1 MATAAGAAE
10 DADMSVSS
18 SDSSG
23 SSDADAYEQS
33 IRELIGEEML
43 ALHEDMIME
52 MDALQANRKK
62 SRTVFQRALPG
73 NSAWAIWMRENRQYL
88 GVKTNRAHVTF
99 RRRFRVD
106 YARFEY
112 LYDRTLEARDQEDK
126 PMFKEFPVD
135 ISGRAG
141 ISLEV
146 KIMGALRVVG
156 RASCMDSIAELSNC
170 DGEFPRQA
178 LLLPRC

>member
-1 MATAAGAAE
+1 MATDADAAE

-73 NSAWAIWMRENRQYL
+73 NSAWAMWMRENRQYL
-88 GVKTNRAHVTF
+88 GVKTNRAHV
-99 RRRFRVD
+99 
-106 YARFEY
+106 
-112 LYDRTLEARDQEDK
+112 
-126 PMFKEFPVD
+126 
-135 ISGRAG
+135 
-141 ISLEV
+141 
-146 KIMGALRVVG
+146 
-156 RASCMDSIAELSNC
+156 
-170 DGEFPRQA
+170 
-178 LLLPRC
+178 